1 MKVCLYFIS
10 VFFSSCCIADVFHYR
25 MPFRIQTYSPVTKS
39 KIENFAIKDG
49 AQKLL
54 QINREKLLMLL
65 NRSSNECYHF
75 DDKNVRIY
83 IIDGKDR
90 YYIDKNGVVSYGVPD
105 NVICSNNKINED
117 SIEKILLEGNI
128 DFWKKLKIK

>member
-75 DDKNVRIY
+75 DDKNVRIFSNCLSLANSGSVGSTFY
-83 IIDGKDR
+83 QPFKFVASDHVTKLEN
-90 YYIDKNGVVSYGVPD
+90 KNF
-105 NVICSNNKINED
+105 NE
-117 SIEKILLEGNI
+117 
-128 DFWKKLKIK
+128 